1 MTVNGID
8 RMKTNNELGVYPY
21 LQVIILFAGIGSLV
35 GGLVAQLFLLF
46 IFRDA
51 DFAQIGYQPLLY
63 VGLLGFIPAL
73 LTGIIVASKK
83 IWRGDRQSIRKT
95 FLIGFITSAIYM
107 GSIVLYLGI
116 HSLIEVGVLLA
127 FMIVIGLFGAI
138 NSAIASFIALPKVCK
153 SRFDITA
160 KKADDNYN
168 RLSFTENNTYME

>member
-1 MTVNGID
+1 
-8 RMKTNNELGVYPY
+8 MKTNNELGVYPY
-21 LQVIILFAGIGSLV
+21 LQVVVLFAGFGSLV

-83 IWRGDRQSIRKT
+83 IWRGDRKSIRAT
-95 FLIGFITSAIYM
+95 FMIGFITSAIYM
-107 GSIVLYLGI
+107 GAIVLYLSI
-116 HSLIEVGVLLA
+116 NSLIEVGVLFA
-127 FMIVIGLFGAI
+127 FMIAIGLFGAI

-153 SRFDITA
+153 SGFDITV
-160 KKADDNYN
+160 KKEDDGYKALQFN
-168 RLSFTENNTYME
+168 EP